1 MPMHSY
7 TVAKKIEVIQWHRE
21 NGKNVHQT
29 SRHFKLDR
37 KRIREWE
44 KNFDNLLQ
52 QNYGK
57 AKLRRKLSNGAP
69 VFSEY
74 VDDALFEF
82 FERERSAGR
91 AVSNRFL
98 SEEAVKIAN
107 SMQLGNFV
115 ASSHYINRWKQRF
128 GVAMRRATN
137 ESQKTP
143 EEFSEAASAFRSSA
157 NSLRRRYDYTLY
169 NIANMDQTMVR
180 IDNPANRTNN
190 VISESTIRIANTG
203 CARRG
208 FTVCLAA
215 CANGHKLPAFII
227 FKEQSGKI
235 PARAFASLRIPVNVR
250 LTATKNGWM
259 TSEKMQEWLSR
270 VWGPNVDDV
279 RRLLVLDQA
288 PIHKTQA
295 AKNAFEEYDTD
306 VLYVPAGCTSILQ
319 PADVYWNK
327 PFKSTLRRLWEQYMR
342 EEERTPKGNLKKP
355 SRQHVLDFVA
365 EAWAAVPDETVAR
378 SFKGCGISNAL
389 DGSEDGDL
397 HSGLADVGAVSFLRH
412 TEIISCTSGKSGHTE
427 AAAFDLPYPDC

>member
-1 MPMHSY
+1 
-7 TVAKKIEVIQWHRE
+7 
-21 NGKNVHQT
+21 
-29 SRHFKLDR
+29 
-37 KRIREWE
+37 
-44 KNFDNLLQ
+44 
-52 QNYGK
+52 
-57 AKLRRKLSNGAP
+57 
-69 VFSEY
+69 
-74 VDDALFEF
+74 
-82 FERERSAGR
+82 
-91 AVSNRFL
+91 
-98 SEEAVKIAN
+98 
-107 SMQLGNFV
+107 
-115 ASSHYINRWKQRF
+115 
-128 GVAMRRATN
+128 MRRATN

-190 VISESTIRIANTG
+190 VIGESTIRIANTG

-215 CANGHKLPAFII
+215 CAN
-227 FKEQSGKI
+227 
-235 PARAFASLRIPVNVR
+235 VNVR

-259 TSEKMQEWLSR
+259 TAEKMQEWLSR

-279 RRLLVLDQA
+279 RRLLALYQA

-319 PADVYWNK
+319 PAD
-327 PFKSTLRRLWEQYMR
+327 
-342 EEERTPKGNLKKP
+342 EERTPKGNLKKP

-397 HSGLADVGAVSFLRH
+397 HSGLADVGAVP
-412 TEIISCTSGKSGHTE
+412 GY
-427 AAAFDLPYPDC
+427 YPGPD